1 MLQVSTMKSEVPLA
15 APPADHP
22 PAFVLGADAD
32 LIVDV
37 QAVEETAAL
46 YNVQPQILH
55 DGAHDVMLVRISW

>member
-1 MLQVSTMKSEVPLA
+1 MKSEVPLA

-22 PAFVLGADAD
+22 PAFVLGANED

-46 YNVQPQILH
+46 FNVEPHILR
-55 DGAHDVMLVRISW
+55 DSAHDVMLVSNIV